1 MRNLIIAAGAAAM
14 LAGCGGGEAPVK
26 NDTEAEAASIAP
38 GQYQADWKVASLRI
52 IDKNKTAA
60 TNLKQDATGTTT
72 ACVATDGTID
82 PALFAEDGDT
92 CKAANPYVRNGRL
105 QIDLTCTRKGVS
117 GQVRQSVSGTFNAK
131 GIDAEVSTTTYLSGF
146 GDYAMSRTFTAKR
159 LGECPPAA
167 TTTTG
172 EKAAEGASS

>member
-1 MRNLIIAAGAAAM
+1 MRKLIMVAGAAAL
-14 LAGCGGGEAPVK
+14 LAGCGEEAPVK
-26 NDTEAEAASIAP
+26 NDTEAEAASIQP

-72 ACVATDGTID
+72 ACVAEGGTID

-105 QIDLTCTRKGVS
+105 QIDLTCTRKGAS
-117 GQVRQSVSGTFNAK
+117 GQVRQSVSGTFTAN
-131 GIDAEVSTTTYLSGF
+131 GIDAEVSTTTYLSGY

-167 TTTTG
+167 TTTGG
-172 EKAAEGASS
+172 EKAAEGASG